1 MRWLI
6 QHRGLAPNDQP
17 FGEISVASVDDAF
30 LQSIQLSELYG
41 FIGWLS
47 IEKQNGPAARARRVS
62 AIRTFFTYLQNK
74 VKILE
79 TNVALELESPKK
91 IKSLPRHLTLDQ
103 SMTLLDTVGSS
114 DSEWSTRDYCIITFS
129 ELRNAPRRVVRHQ
142 FVLNQ
147 RGDADCYRKRRQ
159 RANDLPER
167 CLSGCFDALPPR
179 PQETRS
185 RRSRCFVYQSAR
197 ATDQP

>member
-1 MRWLI
+1 MSKQRSNKQYSSECKRLEQFLSYFQAIKGRSPQTIREYRYDLELLMRWLI

-114 DSEWSTRDYCIITFS
+114 DSEWSTRDYCIITF
-129 ELRNAPRRVVRHQ
+129 
-142 FVLNQ
+142 F
-147 RGDADCYRKRRQ
+147 
-159 RANDLPER
+159 
-167 CLSGCFDALPPR
+167 
-179 PQETRS
+179 
-185 RRSRCFVYQSAR
+185 
-197 ATDQP
+197 